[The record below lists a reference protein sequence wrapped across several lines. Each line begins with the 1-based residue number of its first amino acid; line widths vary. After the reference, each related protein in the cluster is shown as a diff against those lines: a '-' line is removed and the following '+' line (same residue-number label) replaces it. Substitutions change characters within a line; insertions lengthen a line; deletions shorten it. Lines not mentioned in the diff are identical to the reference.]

1 MNELKVKVN
10 DDFLDGS
17 YTLYNYALI
26 TYNKFLLYVQMVG
39 YQMIGPNYYNEV
51 EFGHEYM
58 INYTLEGEGL
68 FTYDGKET
76 IVKAGDLIF
85 IKNYKKHSLKPIKGQ
100 KWTFCFLHIY
110 ENELV
115 ANIYQKI
122 FLKEG
127 SILHNYPV
135 DLIKPE
141 FLKIVDGLKNSS
153 GERGFQISSAAY
165 DLLMNICIFS
175 EKNLSPK
182 TSKRIDSV
190 VDFINNNFNRNIKM
204 KDILEHSFFSKNHL
218 ERLFKE
224 EMNTTISD
232 YIFEKRLS
240 LAKELLLTTN
250 LPISI
255 IAEQVGLS
263 EYRSLYHMFLKAMDM
278 TPNEYRKKYKNSTNY
293 EGY

>member
-17 YTLYNYALI
+17 YTIYNYALI
-26 TYNKFLLYVQMVG
+26 TYNKFLLYVQMAG

-58 INYTLEGEGL
+58 INYTIEGEGL
-68 FTYDGKET
+68 FTYDGKEVV
-76 IVKAGDLIF
+76 VKPGDLIF
-85 IKNYKKHSLKPIKGQ
+85 IKNYKKHSLKPINNQ

-110 ENELV
+110 ENELITS
-115 ANIYQKI
+115 IYQKVV
-122 FLKEG
+122 LKDGFIIHDFPKE
-127 SILHNYPV
+127 
-135 DLIKPE
+135 LIEPQ
-141 FLKIVDGLKNSS
+141 FLKIIEGLKTSS
-153 GERGFQISSAAY
+153 QDKNFLISSAAY
-165 DLLMNICIFS
+165 DLLMNICTES
-175 EKNLSPK
+175 GKNVAPI
-182 TSKRIDSV
+182 TSNRIDSV

-224 EMNTTISD
+224 EMNITISD
-232 YIFEKRLS
+232 YIFEKRLT

-250 LPISI
+250 LPISV

-263 EYRSLYHMFLKAMDM
+263 EYRSLYHMFLKATDM
-278 TPNEYRKKYKNSTNY
+278 TPNEYRKKYKTSL
-293 EGY
+293 

>member
-10 DDFLDGS
+10 DDFLEGS

-26 TYNKFLLYVQMVG
+26 TYNKFLLYVQMAG
-39 YQMIGPNYYNEV
+39 HQMIGPNYYNEV

-58 INYTLEGEGL
+58 INYTIEGEGI
-68 FTYDGKET
+68 FKFDGKE
-76 IVKAGDLIF
+76 IVVKAGDLIF
-85 IKNYKKHSLKPIKGQ
+85 VKNYKKHSLKPIKNQ

-110 ENELV
+110 ENELITS
-115 ANIYQKI
+115 IYEKV
-122 FLKEG
+122 FLKDGFVIHDFPKE
-127 SILHNYPV
+127 
-135 DLIKPE
+135 LIEPE
-141 FLKIVDGLKNSS
+141 FLKIVEGLKNSS
-153 GERGFQISSAAY
+153 SDKGFIISSAAY
-165 DLLMNICIFS
+165 DLLMNICIES
-175 EKNLSPK
+175 EKYTSPA

-224 EMNTTISD
+224 EMNKTISD

-250 LPISI
+250 LPISV
-255 IAEQVGLS
+255 IAEQVGLN

-278 TPNEYRKKYKNSTNY
+278 TPNDFRKKYKNKS
-293 EGY
+293 